1 MISLMFPTRARSSL
15 ARGEKGCRLLEDLLE
30 IMRVVCSQPALFMRF
45 LRLRELESCSEV
57 RWRYHCGCVK
67 MTGCASQRV
76 QKDLIITVGG
86 RACKTLQ
93 GTQVKTSC
101 EEMIKV
107 LFLICARER
116 TCTIG
121 KSKSRY
127 NS

>member
-45 LRLRELESCSEV
+45 LKLRELESCSEV

-86 RACKTLQ
+86 RGLQ
-93 GTQVKTSC
+93 DTARHSS
-101 EEMIKV
+101 EN
-107 LFLICARER
+107 FLLRDDKGSFSHL
-116 TCTIG
+116 CTG
-121 KSKSRY
+121 KDMHNWKIQELL
-127 NS
+127 